1 MEPGQALRLKTLSFG
16 EEIRNVVRIQEMPA
30 EELKDV
36 TNRALSESSKYYH
49 QSSDKDVFYISEL
62 KIAVKEANPR
72 GLIITGIESKSPLYG
87 KGIKEGDIILEA
99 DRTDIFSA
107 DNLLDNIRNAIIDD
121 FRPISLLIQGID
133 NTFYSTIE
141 LAPEND

>member
-1 MEPGQALRLKTLSFG
+1 M
-16 EEIRNVVRIQEMPA
+16 
-30 EELKDV
+30 
-36 TNRALSESSKYYH
+36 
-49 QSSDKDVFYISEL
+49 
-62 KIAVKEANPR
+62 
-72 GLIITGIESKSPLYG
+72 ITGIESKSPLYG

>member
-30 EELKDV
+30 E
-36 TNRALSESSKYYH
+36 
-49 QSSDKDVFYISEL
+49 L

-72 GLIITGIESKSPLYG
+72 GLIITSIESKSPLYG

>member
-1 MEPGQALRLKTLSFG
+1 MAKGLKKATLS
-16 EEIRNVVRIQEMPA
+16 
-30 EELKDV
+30 LKL
-36 TNRALSESSKYYH
+36 TGQGS
-49 QSSDKDVFYISEL
+49 FY
-62 KIAVKEANPR
+62 
-72 GLIITGIESKSPLYG
+72 
-87 KGIKEGDIILEA
+87 
-99 DRTDIFSA
+99 A